1 VTTDNEPAGNVSL
14 RLIPLAIGTLAI
26 GSDAFVIAGILPKVA
41 AGLGVSLTA
50 AGQLVT
56 IFAVVYALGA
66 PVLAST
72 VSRFSAK
79 SVLLTALV
87 IFCVANL
94 AAALAPDYGFLVAC
108 RVVAALG
115 AGLYTPTAAA
125 AAAMSVRPERR
136 GRALAI
142 VFAGL
147 NVANV
152 VGVPIGTLIGNHYSW
167 RWTFGFVAIIGVVAL
182 ASVAVLLKELP
193 PLPTAPLRTRIALLG
208 KPGILLVLLS
218 VAAGTVSGYAFY
230 TYIAPELHVM
240 AGISQSQMP
249 LLLLINGIF
258 IVVGGQL
265 GGWLV
270 DHVGV
275 PALFLASFAVL
286 AVIMFLTPVFAK
298 GYGTAVVVIIIFALS
313 SSAPYVPAQHRL
325 AAEAGAAAPMA
336 FALNSSAL
344 YLGITLAGALGGWV
358 LSASSARAV
367 PVLSGAAAV
376 VAIVLF
382 LLSYLASRTP
392 VQSPQTS
399 PDSVSTGK
407 TTS

>member
-1 VTTDNEPAGNVSL
+1 MTTNEQPARNVSL
-14 RLIPLAIGTLAI
+14 GLIPLAVGTLAI

-41 AGLGVSLTA
+41 AGLGVSVAA

-56 IFAVVYALGA
+56 IFALVYALGA
-66 PVLAST
+66 PVLASA
-72 VSRFSAK
+72 VSRFSRK
-79 SVLLTALV
+79 GVLLAALT

-94 AAALAPDYGFLVAC
+94 AAAVAPDYGFLVAC

-115 AGLYTPTAAA
+115 AGLYTPNAAA

-147 NVANV
+147 NIANV
-152 VGVPIGTLIGNHYSW
+152 VGVPVGTLIGNHYSW
-167 RWTFGFVAIIGVVAL
+167 RWTFVFVAAIGIIAL
-182 ASVAVLLKELP
+182 ASLFFLLQGLP
-193 PLPTAPLRTRIALLG
+193 PAVTAPLRARVALLG
-208 KPGILLVLLS
+208 KPGVLLVLLS
-218 VAAGTVSGYAFY
+218 VVAGTVSGYAFY
-230 TYIAPELHVM
+230 TYIAPELHVL
-240 AGISQSQMP
+240 AGISQSQLP
-249 LLLLINGIF
+249 VLLLINGVF

-275 PALFLASFAVL
+275 PVLFLASFAVL
-286 AVIMFLTPVFAK
+286 AIIMFLTPVFVT
-298 GYGTAVVVIIIFALS
+298 GYATAVVAIVIFALS

-325 AAEAGAAAPMA
+325 TAEAGPAAPVA
-336 FALNSSAL
+336 LALNSSAL

-367 PVLSGAAAV
+367 PILSGAFAV
-376 VAIVLF
+376 VAIALF
-382 LLSYLASRTP
+382 LLSYQADRSAGKP
-392 VQSPQTS
+392 AQAA
-399 PDSVSTGK
+399 PDSVPTGK
-407 TTS
+407 TTT